1 MFDSKLD
8 LPSPAMG
15 ISPPREA
22 SAGALAWFGLA
33 VLVIVAFFA
42 NIDRQILVLLT
53 EPIRQDFGLSD
64 LQIGLLQGAGIALFA
79 GAAALPIGWVADR
92 VDRRLVLAVCILVWS
107 AATATCGL
115 TTGFWQLFIASIGLG
130 IGEAGL
136 MPIIYGMIPDLFP
149 ARQRVLAN
157 SVFALVNLLG
167 AGAGMALGGALL
179 QGVTTMHGTLPSAL
193 ASFSP
198 WRLAFFAVAIPAPLL
213 VILVAMIRPKHG
225 DPSRHQHAAG
235 QVATSPLTA
244 RVYFRREW
252 TMMAKFFGAIALVN
266 MAFAGI
272 TAWMP
277 IVAVRNFG
285 AAPAAA
291 GGGLGAAASIGS
303 IVGCILGWLIARR
316 IGPRFGV
323 LAPMRVCEWGAL
335 AAGVVSLLYLTAGS
349 VTFVYGLFG
358 LQFTCVVAG
367 MVLFPAI
374 MQSICPAH
382 LRSRVAAIGVLTT
395 IVVQAGSPVFIGVM
409 SDHLHA
415 VNHGLLLTIIGVAL
429 VGFLSACVLMRA
441 AGKGVRDAIERYA

>member
-8 LPSPAMG
+8 LPSPALG
-15 ISPPREA
+15 ISAPREA

-213 VILVAMIRPKHG
+213 VVLVAMIRPKHG
-225 DPSRHQHAAG
+225 DPGRHLHAAG

-244 RVYFRREW
+244 RVYFQREW
-252 TMMAKFFGAIALVN
+252 TMMAKFFGAIALIN

-272 TAWMP
+272 TTWMP

-323 LAPMRVCEWGAL
+323 LAPMRVCEWGAF

-415 VNHGLLLTIIGVAL
+415 INHGLLLTIIGVAL
-429 VGFLSACVLMRA
+429 VGFFSACVLMRA